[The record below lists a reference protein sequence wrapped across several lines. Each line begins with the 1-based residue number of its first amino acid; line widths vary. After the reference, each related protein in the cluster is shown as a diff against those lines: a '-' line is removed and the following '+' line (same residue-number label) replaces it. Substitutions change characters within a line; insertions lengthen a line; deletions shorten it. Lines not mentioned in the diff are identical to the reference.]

1 MKINRL
7 LLFLC
12 ATVCGLVSCGTG
24 GSSSESKS
32 DESASAVP
40 VVRYEYGLPIDS
52 FRVDTGRVRS
62 GETLGGILHRSGATR
77 QQIAG
82 ITRLPRSEF
91 DVRSIREGKTYYIF
105 YQTDTAGIEHPCYFV
120 YVPSVT
126 QASVLHLTDSLHVEH
141 HEKPTIHRDRTAEVV
156 IESSLWNAMAG
167 NGLPVELALELS
179 DIYAWTIDFFG
190 LQKGDS
196 IRVYYDELY
205 VDTTRIG
212 IGRIYAADFYHAH
225 KWQEAYW
232 FEEGNIHNYFD
243 ADGNSLRKAFLKAP
257 LNYKR
262 ISSRFTYA
270 RKHPIYKIVRP
281 HTGVDYA
288 APAGTPVVT
297 IGDGVVTM
305 RQYKGGGG
313 NTIKIKHNST
323 YTTAYLHLSKFAN
336 GLQVGQH
343 VKQGQVIGYVGSTGS
358 STGPHLDFRV
368 WKNGTPIDPLK
379 MVSPPAE
386 PIPTQYKDT
395 FARVVEQYQRALQPL
410 SAVQQPTAAD
420 N

>member
-1 MKINRL
+1 MRRIYWLFLSVCVL
-7 LLFLC
+7 LLTAC
-12 ATVCGLVSCGTG
+12 DT
-24 GSSSESKS
+24 SSSRATEDST
-32 DESASAVP
+32 AQP
-40 VVRYEYGLPIDS
+40 VWYEYGIPIDS
-52 FRVDTGRVRS
+52 FRVDTGCVRA
-62 GETLGGILHRSGATR
+62 GETLGGILNHAGATWK
-77 QQIAG
+77 QIAG
-82 ITRLPRSEF
+82 ITQLPRTVF
-91 DVRSIREGKTYYIF
+91 DARSIKQGKTYYVF
-105 YQTDTAGIEHPCYFV
+105 YQLDTTGVERLCHFV
-120 YVPSVT
+120 YVPSIT
-126 QASVLHLTDSLHVEH
+126 QATVLHFADSLYVEH
-141 HEKPTIHRDRTAEVV
+141 YEKPITHSRRTSEVV

-212 IGRIYAADFYHAH
+212 IGRIYAADFYHAR

-232 FEEGNIHNYFD
+232 FEQDNIHNYFD

-305 RQYKGGGG
+305 CQYKGGGG
-313 NTIKIKHNST
+313 NTVKIKHNST
-323 YTTAYLHLSKFAN
+323 YTTAYLHLSKYAK
-336 GLQVGQH
+336 GLKVGQH
-343 VKQGQVIGYVGSTGS
+343 VQQGQVIGYVGSTGS

-379 MVSPPAE
+379 MVSPPAQ
-386 PIPTQYKDT
+386 PIPSQYRDT
-395 FARVVEQYQRALQPL
+395 FNQVVADYREHLSMAR
-410 SAVQQPTAAD
+410 
-420 N
+420 